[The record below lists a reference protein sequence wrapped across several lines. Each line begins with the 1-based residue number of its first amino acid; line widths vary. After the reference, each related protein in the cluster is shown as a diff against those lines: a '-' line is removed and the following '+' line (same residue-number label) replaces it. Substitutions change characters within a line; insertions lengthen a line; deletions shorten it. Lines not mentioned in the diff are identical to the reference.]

1 MKSMEEI
8 LNGSVDGMAAAIRQ
22 GDVSSVELTNAFI
35 ARIEAVNP
43 TLNALVMPT
52 FDLARKYAER
62 ADQDLAKGEIQ
73 GVLHGVP
80 MTMKDSLDTFDA
92 VTTWGT
98 LGRKDFRPGV
108 DATAVARLRAQGA
121 VLMGKT
127 NTPEF
132 TLSFKTDNLVYGST
146 KNPHDPERTPGG
158 SSGGAAA
165 LIAAG
170 ASPFDLG
177 TDTGGSIRLPSHYS
191 GIAGIKP
198 TSGRVPCTGNALPI
212 SGLTARIS
220 QVGPMARRVSD
231 LALLLDII
239 SGPDNQDP
247 YCLPAEQ
254 RNYNDVD
261 IEGLR
266 IAWHSDNGI
275 CTPESA
281 VVSAVET
288 ARDLLTGEGMSLT
301 EARPSGLEMSQLI
314 SSRVFNAD
322 DGLQVEN
329 LLADARTEQPSP
341 LLGSR
346 PKDLPESSARDVAT
360 VMNVWDNYRSSML
373 SFFDDFD
380 VLICPVNATTAIPLE
395 APIDFSAFSYTMA
408 YNMTGWPGTV
418 IRAGTDA
425 NHLPVGI
432 QIIAAPFREDHSLAV
447 AQWLENALGPFAP
460 PAISAW

>member
-1 MKSMEEI
+1 MDDI
-8 LNGSVDGMAAAIRQ
+8 LNGSVASMAAAIRQ
-22 GDVSSVELTNAFI
+22 GEVSSVELTNAFI
-35 ARIEAVNP
+35 GRIEAVNP
-43 TLNALVMPT
+43 KLNALVMPT

-62 ADQDLAKGEIQ
+62 ADQDLAKGDIH

-98 LGRKDFRPGV
+98 LGRKDFRPGA
-108 DATAVARLRAQGA
+108 DATAVARLRNEGA
-121 VLMGKT
+121 VLLGKT

-132 TLSFKTDNLVYGST
+132 TLSFKTDNLVYGPT
-146 KNPHDPERTPGG
+146 RNPHDLERTPGG

-170 ASPFDLG
+170 ATPFDLG
-177 TDTGGSIRLPSHYS
+177 TDTGGSIRLPSHFS

-212 SGLTARIS
+212 SGLTARVS
-220 QVGPMARRVSD
+220 QVGPMARYVSD

-239 SGPDNQDP
+239 AGPDNQDP
-247 YCLPAEQ
+247 YCISAQ
-254 RNYNDVD
+254 TGDFNDV
-261 IEGLR
+261 EVGSLR
-266 IAWHSDNGI
+266 IAWHADNGI
-275 CTPESA
+275 CTPEPA
-281 VVSAVET
+281 IASAVES
-288 ARDLLTGEGMSLT
+288 ARDLLIDAGVSLE
-301 EARPSGLEMSQLI
+301 EARPSGLEMSHLI
-314 SSRVFNAD
+314 ASRVFNAD

-329 LLADARTEQPSP
+329 LLADARTENSSP
-341 LLGSR
+341 LLGVR
-346 PKDLPESSARDVAT
+346 PKDLPDSSARDVAT

-380 VLICPVNATTAIPLE
+380 VLICPVNATTALPLD

-418 IRAGTDA
+418 IRANTDG

-432 QIIAAPFREDHSLAV
+432 QVVAAPFREDHSLAV
-447 AQWLENALGPFAP
+447 AQWLETALGVFDP